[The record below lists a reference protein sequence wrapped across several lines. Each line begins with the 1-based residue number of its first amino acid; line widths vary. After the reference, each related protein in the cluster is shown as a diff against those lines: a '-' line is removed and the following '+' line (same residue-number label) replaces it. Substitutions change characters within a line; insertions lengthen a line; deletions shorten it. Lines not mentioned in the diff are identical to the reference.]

1 MEERINQVITKR
13 NPDDKHISIYA
24 LCIALLAI
32 TSFINF
38 LLITFV
44 PLPASIKQILTE
56 FDYGVALIFLV
67 DFLFRLLRAPKKLEY
82 MRTWG
87 WLDMLSAVPIPFFSI
102 FRIVRVIRVAIMLRK
117 MRLKDVERSITK
129 HPARSTIIAT
139 GFLAFLVMVSGSAIM
154 LAVEKGDPSANIRTG
169 GDALWWAIVTMAT
182 VGYGDKYPVTGGG
195 RIIATVVM
203 AVGIVIFGVLSS
215 YLASTFISSNEA
227 QAKEAMIAALKE
239 DLDTIKADA
248 AASREHL
255 NLMEAEMAEI
265 KQLLQQR
272 NQAS

>member
-44 PLPASIKQILTE
+44 PLEASIKQILTE

-195 RIIATVVM
+195 RITATIVM

>member
-44 PLPASIKQILTE
+44 PLEASIKQILTE

-102 FRIVRVIRVAIMLRK
+102 FRIVRVIRVAITLRK

-139 GFLAFLVMVSGSAIM
+139 GFLAFLVMVSGSAVM

-195 RIIATVVM
+195 RITATIVM

>member
-102 FRIVRVIRVAIMLRK
+102 FRIVRVIRVAITLRK

-239 DLDTIKADA
+239 DLDMIKADA

>member
-13 NPDDKHISIYA
+13 NTDDKHISIYA

-44 PLPASIKQILTE
+44 PLPAAIKQILTV

-195 RIIATVVM
+195 RITATVVM

>member
-102 FRIVRVIRVAIMLRK
+102 FRIVRVIRVAITLRK

-139 GFLAFLVMVSGSAIM
+139 GFLAFLVMVSGSAVM

-195 RIIATVVM
+195 RITATIVM

>member
-44 PLPASIKQILTE
+44 PLPADIKQILTE

-195 RIIATVVM
+195 RITATIVM

>member
-1 MEERINQVITKR
+1 
-13 NPDDKHISIYA
+13 
-24 LCIALLAI
+24 
-32 TSFINF
+32 
-38 LLITFV
+38 
-44 PLPASIKQILTE
+44 
-56 FDYGVALIFLV
+56 
-67 DFLFRLLRAPKKLEY
+67 
-82 MRTWG
+82 
-87 WLDMLSAVPIPFFSI
+87 
-102 FRIVRVIRVAIMLRK
+102 
-117 MRLKDVERSITK
+117 
-129 HPARSTIIAT
+129 
-139 GFLAFLVMVSGSAIM
+139 
-154 LAVEKGDPSANIRTG
+154 
-169 GDALWWAIVTMAT
+169 MAT

-195 RIIATVVM
+195 RITATIVM

>member
-44 PLPASIKQILTE
+44 PLPADIKQILTE

-195 RIIATVVM
+195 RITATVVM

>member
-102 FRIVRVIRVAIMLRK
+102 FRIVRVIRVAITLRK

-154 LAVEKGDPSANIRTG
+154 LAVEKGDPS
-169 GDALWWAIVTMAT
+169 WWAIVTMAT

>member
-1 MEERINQVITKR
+1 MESLLFSWL
-13 NPDDKHISIYA
+13 ISF
-24 LCIALLAI
+24 
-32 TSFINF
+32 SVFSE
-38 LLITFV
+38 
-44 PLPASIKQILTE
+44 PP
-56 FDYGVALIFLV
+56 
-67 DFLFRLLRAPKKLEY
+67 RKLEY

-169 GDALWWAIVTMAT
+169 GDALWWAVVTMAT

-195 RIIATVVM
+195 RITATVVM

-227 QAKEAMIAALKE
+227 QAKEAMIATLKE

-255 NLMEAEMAEI
+255 NQMEAEMAEI

>member
-102 FRIVRVIRVAIMLRK
+102 FRIVRVIRVAITLRK

-139 GFLAFLVMVSGSAIM
+139 GFLAFLVMVSGSAVM

>member
-13 NPDDKHISIYA
+13 NTDDKRISIYA

-38 LLITFV
+38 LIITFV

-139 GFLAFLVMVSGSAIM
+139 GFLAFLVMVSGSAVM

-182 VGYGDKYPVTGGG
+182 VGYGDKYPVTGWG
-195 RIIATVVM
+195 RITATIVM
-203 AVGIVIFGVLSS
+203 AVGVVIFGVLSS

-227 QAKEAMIAALKE
+227 QAKEAMIATLKE

-255 NLMEAEMAEI
+255 NQMEAEMAEI

>member
-102 FRIVRVIRVAIMLRK
+102 FRIVRVIRVAITLRK

-265 KQLLQQR
+265 KQLLHQR

>member
-13 NPDDKHISIYA
+13 NPDDKYISIYA

-44 PLPASIKQILTE
+44 PLSADIKQILTE

-195 RIIATVVM
+195 RITATVVM

-227 QAKEAMIAALKE
+227 QAKEAMIAVLKE

>member
-44 PLPASIKQILTE
+44 PLEASIKQILTE

-102 FRIVRVIRVAIMLRK
+102 FRIVRVIRVAITLRK

-195 RIIATVVM
+195 RITATIVM

>member
-102 FRIVRVIRVAIMLRK
+102 FRIVRVIRVAITLRK

>member
-44 PLPASIKQILTE
+44 PLEASIKQILTE

-195 RIIATVVM
+195 RITATVVM

-265 KQLLQQR
+265 KQLLHQR

>member
-44 PLPASIKQILTE
+44 PLEASIKQILTE

-102 FRIVRVIRVAIMLRK
+102 FRIVRVIRVAITLRK

-195 RIIATVVM
+195 RITATVVM

>member
-44 PLPASIKQILTE
+44 PLEASIKQILTE

-195 RIIATVVM
+195 RITATVVM

-227 QAKEAMIAALKE
+227 QAKVAMIAALKE

>member
-44 PLPASIKQILTE
+44 PLEASIKQILTE

-67 DFLFRLLRAPKKLEY
+67 DFLFRILRAPKKLEY

-195 RIIATVVM
+195 RITATIVM

>member
-44 PLPASIKQILTE
+44 PLEASIKQILTE

-102 FRIVRVIRVAIMLRK
+102 FRIVRVIRVAITLRK

-139 GFLAFLVMVSGSAIM
+139 GFLAFLVMVSGSAVM

>member
-13 NPDDKHISIYA
+13 NRDDKHISIYA

-44 PLPASIKQILTE
+44 PLPAAIKQILTV

-102 FRIVRVIRVAIMLRK
+102 FRIVRVIRVAITLRK

>member
-44 PLPASIKQILTE
+44 PLEASIKQILTE

-195 RIIATVVM
+195 RITATVVM

>member
-44 PLPASIKQILTE
+44 PLEASIKQILTE

-154 LAVEKGDPSANIRTG
+154 LAVEKGDPSANIRTEGMLSG
-169 GDALWWAIVTMAT
+169 GPL
-182 VGYGDKYPVTGGG
+182 
-195 RIIATVVM
+195 
-203 AVGIVIFGVLSS
+203 
-215 YLASTFISSNEA
+215 
-227 QAKEAMIAALKE
+227 
-239 DLDTIKADA
+239 
-248 AASREHL
+248 
-255 NLMEAEMAEI
+255 
-265 KQLLQQR
+265 
-272 NQAS
+272 

>member
-44 PLPASIKQILTE
+44 PLEASIKQILTE

-102 FRIVRVIRVAIMLRK
+102 FRIVRVIRVAITLRK

-195 RIIATVVM
+195 RITATIVM

-265 KQLLQQR
+265 KQLLHQR

>member
-13 NPDDKHISIYA
+13 NPDDKYISIYA

-44 PLPASIKQILTE
+44 PLPADIKQILTE

-195 RIIATVVM
+195 RITATVVM

-227 QAKEAMIAALKE
+227 QAKEAMLAALKE

>member
-13 NPDDKHISIYA
+13 NTDDKHISIYA

-44 PLPASIKQILTE
+44 PLEASIKQILTE

-102 FRIVRVIRVAIMLRK
+102 FRIVRVIRVAITLRK

-195 RIIATVVM
+195 RITATIVM

>member
-102 FRIVRVIRVAIMLRK
+102 FRIVRVIRVTITLRK

-195 RIIATVVM
+195 RITATVVM

-265 KQLLQQR
+265 KQLLKQR

>member
-44 PLPASIKQILTE
+44 PLPADIKQILTE

-67 DFLFRLLRAPKKLEY
+67 DFLLRLLRAPKKLEY

-169 GDALWWAIVTMAT
+169 GDALWWAVVTMAT

-195 RIIATVVM
+195 RITATVVM

-255 NLMEAEMAEI
+255 NQMEAEMAEI

>member
-44 PLPASIKQILTE
+44 PLPAAIKQILTV

-102 FRIVRVIRVAIMLRK
+102 FRIVRVIRVAITLRK

-139 GFLAFLVMVSGSAIM
+139 GFLAFLVMVSGSAVM

>member
-44 PLPASIKQILTE
+44 PLEASIKQILTE

-129 HPARSTIIAT
+129 RPARSTIIAT

-195 RIIATVVM
+195 RITATIVM

>member
-102 FRIVRVIRVAIMLRK
+102 FRIVRVIRVTITLRK

-139 GFLAFLVMVSGSAIM
+139 GFLAFLVMVSGSAVM

-195 RIIATVVM
+195 RITATIVM

-265 KQLLQQR
+265 KQLLHQR

>member
-44 PLPASIKQILTE
+44 PLPADIKQILTE

-195 RIIATVVM
+195 RITATVVM

-227 QAKEAMIAALKE
+227 QAKVAMIAALKE

>member
-102 FRIVRVIRVAIMLRK
+102 FRIVRVIRVTITLRK

-195 RIIATVVM
+195 RITATVVM

>member
-102 FRIVRVIRVAIMLRK
+102 FRIVRVIRVAITLRK

-195 RIIATVVM
+195 RITATIVM

>member
-44 PLPASIKQILTE
+44 PLPAAIKQILTV

-139 GFLAFLVMVSGSAIM
+139 GFLAFLVMVSGSAVM

-195 RIIATVVM
+195 RITATIVM

>member
-102 FRIVRVIRVAIMLRK
+102 FRIVRVIRVTITLRK

-195 RIIATVVM
+195 RITATIVM

>member
-102 FRIVRVIRVAIMLRK
+102 FRIVRVIRVTITLRK

-139 GFLAFLVMVSGSAIM
+139 GFLAFLVMVSGSAVM

-195 RIIATVVM
+195 RITATVVM